1 MVQILESEMFSK
13 LVNFRFL
20 YDWPNVL
27 DMERS
32 INRISRNKVPMIASE
47 FGRIKDSEFDRIR
60 LES

>member
-47 FGRIKDSEFDRIR
+47 FDRIKDSEFDRIR